1 MGSIQKRG
9 SFWAGTKHTR
19 YLLLQKEEGKLDEVE
34 TGPVSQPGDLC
45 HTQLH
50 LGGHGE
56 AGLIDNRV
64 EAVGLMNN
72 DEEEMFKYVVKAD
85 LW

>member
-1 MGSIQKRG
+1 MTSA
-9 SFWAGTKHTR
+9 SA
-19 YLLLQKEEGKLDEVE
+19 
-34 TGPVSQPGDLC
+34 S
-45 HTQLH
+45 
-50 LGGHGE
+50 GE

-64 EAVGLMNN
+64 EAVGLMSI